1 MLTLTRPTT
10 RTRRRPV
17 AQTSTDRELL
27 LRSQNGDQESFRRL
41 VEMYTPRVYGL
52 VRNLVRSQTEAE
64 DVTQE
69 VFFKVYRKLDTFRED
84 SAFYTWL
91 YRVAVNA
98 AADWLK
104 KKRQDRAIQ
113 LEDFGAMSLAD
124 DADGPDQNVRKK
136 DLRSEVRTAMGQLPE
151 KFRTI
156 LVLRELEGLQYEEI
170 SSVLKIS
177 KGTVESRLFRARA
190 KLKIELERRHLG
202 A

>member
-1 MLTLTRPTT
+1 MLTLERPAP

-98 AADWLK
+98 ATDWLK

-113 LEDFGAMSLAD
+113 LDDFGAMSLAD
-124 DADGPDQNVRKK
+124 DADGPDQNVRTK
-136 DLRSEVRTAMGQLPE
+136 DLRKEVRIAMGELSE

-170 SSVLKIS
+170 SAVLQIS
-177 KGTVESRLFRARA
+177 KGTVESRIFRARA
-190 KLKIELERRHLG
+190 KLKIELERRRLG
-202 A
+202 T

>member
-1 MLTLTRPTT
+1 MLTLERPAP

-98 AADWLK
+98 ATDWLK

-113 LEDFGAMSLAD
+113 LDDFGAMSLAD
-124 DADGPDQNVRKK
+124 DADGPDQNVRTK
-136 DLRSEVRTAMGQLPE
+136 DLRKEVRMAMGELPE

-170 SSVLKIS
+170 SAVLQIS
-177 KGTVESRLFRARA
+177 KGTVESRIFRARA
-190 KLKIELERRHLG
+190 KLKIELERRRLG
-202 A
+202 T

>member
-1 MLTLTRPTT
+1 M
-10 RTRRRPV
+10 

-98 AADWLK
+98 ATDWLK
-104 KKRQDRAIQ
+104 KKRQDRALQ
-113 LEDFGAMSLAD
+113 LDDFGAMSLAD
-124 DADGPDQNVRKK
+124 DADGPDQNVRTK
-136 DLRSEVRTAMGQLPE
+136 DLRKEVRMAMGELSE

-170 SSVLKIS
+170 SAVLQIS
-177 KGTVESRLFRARA
+177 KGTVESRIFRARA
-190 KLKIELERRHLG
+190 KLKIELERRRLG